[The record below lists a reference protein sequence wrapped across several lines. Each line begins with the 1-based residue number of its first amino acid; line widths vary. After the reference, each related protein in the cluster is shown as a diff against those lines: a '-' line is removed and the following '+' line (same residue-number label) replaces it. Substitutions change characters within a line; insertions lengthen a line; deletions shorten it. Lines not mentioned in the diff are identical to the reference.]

1 MTLIS
6 SAANA
11 TPMTVPADLSVGDTY
26 RIVFVTEVVVNPGA
40 SLLSVYDS
48 IVTSDALSQPELA
61 ALATTWQVL
70 GSTRFLALVH
80 ARVHTNTD
88 PTNGSDPDVPIYN
101 LQGEL
106 VASGNADLWDGSL
119 QNAIRYGAD
128 AVQNASD
135 VFTGT
140 TPDGLDHVFYTLDN
154 GSSTVIGSS
163 TSTASQWT
171 HTTNISTQPTQVYYG
186 ISALL
191 MVVPEPATVFL
202 MSLGLVGLGVS
213 RRAGV

>member
-1 MTLIS
+1 
-6 SAANA
+6 
-11 TPMTVPADLSVGDTY
+11 MTVPADLSVGDTY

-140 TPDGLDHVFYTLDN
+140 NPRWTRPCLLHARQRQLNGNWQLHVDGEPVDTYNEYFDAADAGLLWNFRITYGRSRTRDC
-154 GSSTVIGSS
+154 
-163 TSTASQWT
+163 
-171 HTTNISTQPTQVYYG
+171 ISD
-186 ISALL
+186 
-191 MVVPEPATVFL
+191 EPR
-202 MSLGLVGLGVS
+202 LGGPWS
-213 RRAGV
+213 

>member
-1 MTLIS
+1 MTCSDLQIRWMRRHFLAVLSMTLIS

-61 ALATTWQVL
+61 ALATTWQIL

-88 PTNGSDPDVPIYN
+88 PTNGSDPDVPI
-101 LQGEL
+101 
-106 VASGNADLWDGSL
+106 
-119 QNAIRYGAD
+119 
-128 AVQNASD
+128 
-135 VFTGT
+135 
-140 TPDGLDHVFYTLDN
+140 
-154 GSSTVIGSS
+154 
-163 TSTASQWT
+163 
-171 HTTNISTQPTQVYYG
+171 
-186 ISALL
+186 
-191 MVVPEPATVFL
+191 
-202 MSLGLVGLGVS
+202 
-213 RRAGV
+213 